1 MGCGT
6 EGRARLTRCPPHP
19 QTDPGP
25 QRKEVRVSQA
35 PALIHPFPEP
45 PAPGTVIEVAPGVL
59 WARFPLPF
67 QLDHINVYLIEDGEG
82 WAVLDAG
89 ISTDESRAAW
99 EALMDGPLRGQRL
112 TRVIV
117 SHSHPDHIGL
127 AGWLSRRFGASIL
140 ASQTTWLTCHFE
152 SLAPDLQAGA
162 PYREIYMRHG
172 LSHAAT
178 DVVVTLGL
186 GYLTM
191 VEPLPPTFRRIVAG
205 DTLTIGRRRIEV
217 LSGDG
222 HAAEQIML
230 YSPEDGLFFAADQ
243 VLAKISPN
251 VGVWA
256 TDPEGDPLGLYLR
269 SLSAIRRRIPADVLV
284 LAGHQLPFYGLHER
298 CEALEAHHQDRCR
311 AILAACQDQA
321 RSVFD
326 LVPVLFHRA
335 LDPHQTTFAF
345 AETFAHVNYMIGR
358 GALRWLDRGD
368 GVMRVTP
375 A

>member
-1 MGCGT
+1 MQH
-6 EGRARLTRCPPHP
+6 A
-19 QTDPGP
+19 D
-25 QRKEVRVSQA
+25 
-35 PALIHPFPEP
+35 LIHPFPEP
-45 PAPGTVIEVAPGVL
+45 PAPGTVFEVAPGVL

-67 QLDHINVYLIEDGEG
+67 QLNHINVYLIEDGEG

-89 ISTDESRAAW
+89 LATDESRAVW
-99 EALMDGPLRGQRL
+99 EALMDGPLRGHRL

-117 SHSHPDHIGL
+117 THSHPDHIGL
-127 AGWLSRRFGASIL
+127 AGWLARRFGASIL

-152 SLAPDLQAGA
+152 SLAPDLQAAA

-172 LSHAAT
+172 LSHAST
-178 DVVVTLGL
+178 DVVVSLGL
-186 GYLTM
+186 GYLKM

-205 DTLTIGRRRIEV
+205 DTLTIGRRQMQV

-230 YSPEDGLFFAADQ
+230 YSPKDGLFFAADQ

-269 SLSAIRRRIPADVLV
+269 SLAAIQREIPADVLV
-284 LAGHQLPFYGLHER
+284 LAGHQLPFRGLHQRCAALETHHAER
-298 CEALEAHHQDRCR
+298 CQM
-311 AILAACQDQA
+311 IVSACQEEA

-326 LVPVLFHRA
+326 LVPVLFHRP

-345 AETFAHVNYMIGR
+345 AETFAHVNYMVGR
-358 GALRWLDRGD
+358 GELRWLDRGD